1 MLRFILTVLL
11 FLFSLLCVFK
21 AFSYHLWIASI
32 LVSEFPWIFMGIAGG
47 LLVWGIAPQKFQLAG
62 NVLSILALLLL
73 LSPVVRAWPIS
84 NSLQKELAANFGEK
98 VSTGSSTRPF
108 QFFKMISG
116 IGAKQIP
123 FQSLTY
129 SSKANGL
136 TLDFYPSTFKM
147 RRPVV
152 IVIHGGSWAS
162 GDSQQ
167 LPELNSEL
175 AKQGYNVASINYRL
189 APQYESPAPTED
201 VQEAMDYLR
210 VHSDALNI
218 DTTQFVLL
226 GRSAGAQIA
235 LISAYQLNDPSIKG
249 VVSFYGPADMVWGY
263 SLPSNPLVMDSR
275 KVMEDF
281 LGGTYEEVPQ
291 NYEASS
297 PVHAAGKNSPPTLM
311 IHGQNDVLVAYEHS
325 IRLSK
330 KLTAAGVNHYLL
342 TLPWATH
349 GCDYTLNGPG
359 GQLSTYSVLYFL
371 QQVTYGM
378 VYSH

>member
-1 MLRFILTVLL
+1 MIRFILIVIL
-11 FLFSLLCVFK
+11 FLISLLCVFK
-21 AFSYHLWIASI
+21 AFTYHLWIASI
-32 LVSEFPWIFMGIAGG
+32 LVSEFPWIFMCIAGG
-47 LLVWGIAPQKFQLAG
+47 LLAWGIAPQKFQLAG
-62 NVLSILALLLL
+62 NVLCVLTLLIL
-73 LSPVVRAWPIS
+73 LSPVVRAKSIS
-84 NSLQKELAANFGEK
+84 NSLQQELA
-98 VSTGSSTRPF
+98 SSLGKRSSEQTDSSSQPF

-116 IGAKQIP
+116 IGAKQIS
-123 FQSLTY
+123 FQSFTY
-129 SSKANGL
+129 SLTAENL
-136 TLDFYPSTFKM
+136 TLDFYPSVIKGN
-147 RRPVV
+147 RPIV

-175 AKQGYNVASINYRL
+175 ARQGFHVASINYRL
-189 APQYESPAPTED
+189 APQYKNPAPTED
-201 VQEAMDYLR
+201 VKAAMDYLR
-210 VHSDALNI
+210 MHSSKLNI
-218 DTTQFVLL
+218 DTTQFILL

-235 LISAYQLNDPSIKG
+235 LLSAYKLHDPSIKG
-249 VVSFYGPADMVWGY
+249 VISFYGPADMVWGY

-281 LGGTYEEVPQ
+281 LGGTYEQVPQ

-297 PVHAAGKNSPPTLM
+297 PVHAADKNSPTTLM

-330 KLTAAGVNHYLL
+330 KLTLVGVKHHLL

-371 QQVTYGM
+371 KQVT
-378 VYSH
+378 H